1 MPRTCV
7 GAVRAQGYSKALAVT
22 ATQFIGTFERPK
34 SSAGKEKKAKQETKT
49 FLGGYQGKTMLVLA
63 LCLLCDIFFVF
74 I

>member
-1 MPRTCV
+1 M
-7 GAVRAQGYSKALAVT
+7 T